1 MARTVKPE
9 EVARKR
15 ADILDAAQR
24 LIYTKGFQ
32 HMTIQDIRSALG
44 MSSGAF
50 FHYFPS
56 KAAVL
61 TALIERI
68 QEGVEAPIR
77 AFVDDPSLSGLDK
90 LKRFFTTLEQ
100 ARVSQQAF
108 IVELAQVWLT
118 DDNALVRE
126 KVEEA
131 LASRRTPLLIRIIQQ
146 GVTEGTLDTPFVA
159 QAAEIILALARTM
172 GTTVTRQM
180 LAARQNP
187 DRDAAVATLVNTYA
201 AYAEAVER
209 VLGAPPF
216 LDRPDAAMFNDWL
229 FGSGPS
235 RS

>member
-15 ADILDAAQR
+15 TEILDAAQR

-32 HMTIQDIRSALG
+32 RMTIQDIRGALG

-68 QEGVEAPIR
+68 QEGVEVPIQ
-77 AFVDDPSLSGLDK
+77 AFVDDPALSGVDK
-90 LKRFFTTLEQ
+90 LRRFFTTLEQ

-108 IVELAQVWLT
+108 IDELAQVWLT

-131 LASRRTPLLIRIIQQ
+131 LAFRRLPLLTRIIQQ
-146 GVTEGTLDTPFVA
+146 GAREGTLDAAFPA
-159 QAAEIILALARTM
+159 QAAEIVLALMRSL
-172 GTTVTRQM
+172 GVTVTRQM
-180 LAARQNP
+180 LAARQSP
-187 DRDAAVATLVNTYA
+187 DRDGAVAAIVDTYA
-201 AYAEAVER
+201 AYADAVER
-209 VLGAPPF
+209 VLRAPPF
-216 LDRPDAAMFNDWL
+216 FERPDAATFNNWL
-229 FGSGPS
+229 FGAPPS
-235 RS
+235 QP

>member
-9 EVARKR
+9 EVTRKR
-15 ADILDAAQR
+15 TAILDAAQS
-24 LIYTKGFQ
+24 LIYTKGYQ
-32 HMTIQDIRSALG
+32 RMTIQDIRGVLG

-68 QEGVEAPIR
+68 QEGVEAPIQ
-77 AFVDDPSLSGLDK
+77 AFVDDPALSGLDK
-90 LKRFFTTLEQ
+90 LNRFFTTLEQ

-108 IVELAQVWLT
+108 IAKLAQVWLT

-131 LASRRTPLLIRIIQQ
+131 LASRRTPLLTRIVQQ
-146 GVTEGTLDTPFVA
+146 GVSEGTLDTPFPA
-159 QAAEIILALARTM
+159 RAAEIILALAGTM

-180 LAARQNP
+180 LAARHSL
-187 DRDAAVATLVNTYA
+187 DRDAAVAALVDTYA
-201 AYAEAVER
+201 AYADAVER

-216 LDRPDAAMFNDWL
+216 FERPDAAAFNTWL
-229 FGSGPS
+229 FATEPS
-235 RS
+235 QP

>member
-1 MARTVKPE
+1 MARTAKPE
-9 EVARKR
+9 EVIRKR
-15 ADILDAAQR
+15 SEILDAAQS
-24 LIYTKGFQ
+24 LIYSKGYQ
-32 HMTIQDIRSALG
+32 RMTIQDIRGALG

-77 AFVDDPSLSGLDK
+77 AFVDDPALSGLDK
-90 LKRFFTTLEQ
+90 LKRFFTTLER

-108 IVELAQVWLT
+108 IAELAQVWLT

-131 LASRRTPLLIRIIQQ
+131 LASRRAPLLTRIVQQ
-146 GVTEGTLDTPFVA
+146 GVSEGALDTPFPGR
-159 QAAEIILALARTM
+159 AAEIILALTRTM

-180 LAARQNP
+180 LAARQSP
-187 DRDAAVATLVNTYA
+187 DRDAAVAALVDTYA
-201 AYAEAVER
+201 AYADAVER

-216 LDRPDAAMFNDWL
+216 LERPDAMLFQNWL
-229 FGSGPS
+229 FAAAPS
-235 RS
+235 QP